1 MFSGVKGLIYVGDG
15 HSDWPRAGL
24 AFQVPGAG
32 GLEAGTIASGAPS
45 GPAPPLFLRPG
56 AHLHFHSC
64 ASSGFPQFSVELGRG
79 HTIKRLV
86 QHRLGRALGASE
98 PLLVVLDPGPGC
110 SGPEGPGAGGG
121 GGGFWGR
128 VQTGRCWAFLSS
140 AFSPGPHLGQD
151 GSLGAG
157 RPGHSPLQRHFCQ
170 EQ

>member
-121 GGGFWGR
+121 GGGLLG
-128 VQTGRCWAFLSS
+128 TGSDWKMLGIFVFCFQPRPT
-140 AFSPGPHLGQD
+140 PGARWKP
-151 GSLGAG
+151 GS
-157 RPGHSPLQRHFCQ
+157 R
-170 EQ
+170 